1 MEGGAFQTYSVTPQE
16 RQKFI
21 QFPPTASTKLRDT
34 RSQWNIHAVSKAYT
48 VVWVLIQSLMSFTAP
63 EDRFLQSLPGNGLSY
78 QSWSDLALGFV
89 RYHIC
94 ISNLQQPLRRN
105 TRDITR
111 RISVLLFSL
120 HLLHLLYLLHPQY
133 PLHLSHL
140 LHLLHLLHLM
150 HLLLLFRYQFP
161 LPIIENYSMAVFTET
176 PSSPVPP
183 APSAPHVPPAPPWSP
198 ALPRHL
204 ASIYLTDPVYPEHYT
219 NYSTWYE
226 LWFKTKEGKTNHKKN
241 MSQTCC

>member
-1 MEGGAFQTYSVTPQE
+1 MHSPGFEEQSATSEEIATYLEHNATYLEQIATYLEQSVTWDGVVSYSDWLYHPGFLCYLGREAKGWYYQSDSVAPQE

-63 EDRFLQSLPGNGLSY
+63 EDRFLESLPGNGLSY

-94 ISNLQQPLRRN
+94 ISNLQQQLRSN

-120 HLLHLLYLLHPQY
+120 HLFNLLYLLHPQLPPA
-133 PLHLSHL
+133 PL
-140 LHLLHLLHLM
+140 
-150 HLLLLFRYQFP
+150 
-161 LPIIENYSMAVFTET
+161 A
-176 PSSPVPP
+176 PSSPP
-183 APSAPHVPPAPPWSP
+183 
-198 ALPRHL
+198 
-204 ASIYLTDPVYPEHYT
+204 
-219 NYSTWYE
+219 
-226 LWFKTKEGKTNHKKN
+226 
-241 MSQTCC
+241 

>member
-1 MEGGAFQTYSVTPQE
+1 MGRPTSRSERLFEEALVKKGGAFQTYSVTPQE

-63 EDRFLQSLPGNGLSY
+63 EGRFLESLPGNGLSY

-94 ISNLQQPLRRN
+94 ISNLQQQLRSN

-120 HLLHLLYLLHPQY
+120 HLLLYLLHLLYLQY
-133 PLHLSHL
+133 PLHLVHLIHRLELPHLLLLFWYQLRLPIIETFSMAVLTAPPSSPLPPSLSCLLRPCTPCTSCTLCSSWL
-140 LHLLHLLHLM
+140 LHLLHLLSLR
-150 HLLLLFRYQFP
+150 HLLWH
-161 LPIIENYSMAVFTET
+161 LPKLGDN
-176 PSSPVPP
+176 
-183 APSAPHVPPAPPWSP
+183 
-198 ALPRHL
+198 
-204 ASIYLTDPVYPEHYT
+204 
-219 NYSTWYE
+219 
-226 LWFKTKEGKTNHKKN
+226 
-241 MSQTCC
+241 